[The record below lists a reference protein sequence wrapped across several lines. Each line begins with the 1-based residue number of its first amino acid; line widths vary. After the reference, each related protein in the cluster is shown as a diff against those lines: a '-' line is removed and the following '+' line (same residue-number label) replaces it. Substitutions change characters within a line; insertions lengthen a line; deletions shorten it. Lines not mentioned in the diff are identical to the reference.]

1 LQEVTRPFDLD
12 ASSGEWARELRK
24 IGSGQFSHGGHRI
37 CVPLRTDDRCL
48 GAAILADRVNG
59 APYSVEDIDLL
70 ECIGR
75 QVGASLLNL
84 RLVAEM
90 TAGKE
95 REAFQTISAF
105 FVHDLK
111 NAASTLSLMLTN
123 LPVHFDNPGFREDA
137 LRGIGSTVKRIN
149 RLIARAGALKH
160 GLELKPSE
168 LNLNALLTEALAQVE
183 SNSGPQWVKDF
194 QPVPSF
200 VADREQLQ
208 SVVMN
213 LLLNAAD
220 AVGNNGLVRIETSQ
234 RDDWAQFVVTDNGC
248 GMSREFVEKSLFRP
262 FRTTK
267 KEGLG
272 IGMFQS
278 RMIIEAHHGKISV
291 ESELG
296 AGTTFRVLLP
306 LKPPPK

>member
-1 LQEVTRPFDLD
+1 
-12 ASSGEWARELRK
+12 
-24 IGSGQFSHGGHRI
+24 
-37 CVPLRTDDRCL
+37 
-48 GAAILADRVNG
+48 
-59 APYSVEDIDLL
+59 
-70 ECIGR
+70 
-75 QVGASLLNL
+75 
-84 RLVAEM
+84 
-90 TAGKE
+90 
-95 REAFQTISAF
+95 
-105 FVHDLK
+105 
-111 NAASTLSLMLTN
+111 
-123 LPVHFDNPGFREDA
+123 
-137 LRGIGSTVKRIN
+137 
-149 RLIARAGALKH
+149 